1 MSWQLKKLDRKLLRD
16 LMRMKM
22 QLAAVGGVLACG
34 IVLWVMANGMY
45 DSLQQ
50 ARDTYYEDQHMAE
63 MAAGVVRAPLALA
76 TRLAAVPGVRELEAR
91 VAGVGLLDLAG
102 RDEPVSALMVSLP
115 PDRAP
120 RVNRIVMRAGRLPD
134 PTRPG
139 EVLVNEA
146 FAEANG
152 IAVGTSLGAII
163 YGKRREVRVVG
174 IASSP
179 EFVFAVAPGAM
190 LPEPER
196 FGIVWMDRESLA
208 RAFDRDGAF
217 NEVVMRLDP
226 GANFQAVAARVDRLL
241 ARHGGTRRLWPRP
254 DAVGAVHGR

>member
-1 MSWQLKKLDRKLLRD
+1 VSWQLKKLDRKLLRD

-120 RVNRIVMRAGRLPD
+120 RVNRIVMRAS
-134 PTRPG
+134 
-139 EVLVNEA
+139 
-146 FAEANG
+146 
-152 IAVGTSLGAII
+152 IA
-163 YGKRREVRVVG
+163 
-174 IASSP
+174 
-179 EFVFAVAPGAM
+179 
-190 LPEPER
+190 
-196 FGIVWMDRESLA
+196 
-208 RAFDRDGAF
+208 
-217 NEVVMRLDP
+217 
-226 GANFQAVAARVDRLL
+226 
-241 ARHGGTRRLWPRP
+241 
-254 DAVGAVHGR
+254 